1 MADLTSL
8 RSRTARDVLDWIVD
22 QLAGAAGP
30 IERIATRILGEAIG
44 VDPADVR
51 AGVAD
56 DAFLTVDELA
66 RVLDAVER
74 RALVVGR

>member
-1 MADLTSL
+1 MADLTAL
-8 RSRTARDVLDWIVD
+8 RSRNARDVLDWIVD
-22 QLAGAAGP
+22 ELAGAAGP
-30 IERIATRILGEAIG
+30 GEQIATMVLAEAIG

-74 RALVVGR
+74 RALVVGG